1 MYKTKPTLRN
11 VLYLDQV
18 KNHRGGRMVD
28 DIIKRL
34 GQLDSTKNQWSTH
47 WQEILDYVMPRK
59 AEVSVNYAKGAKRTE
74 KLYDSSAIHANTL
87 LAASLQGTLTSASLP
102 WFHLRTRDNSLNDSR
117 DVQVWLEDCRNR
129 MYKAFNSSNFNT
141 EVHEFYLDICSVGT
155 ACIEVE
161 EAEVGFNFRTL
172 HISEYYIAENHKG
185 QIDTLYRK
193 FEYTARQA
201 KQRWG
206 DACGPKV
213 DDALK
218 NTPDKKL
225 TFIHCVMPAED
236 YQGKAQT
243 KLPYVS
249 IYICKD
255 DKTVVGQGGYNEM
268 PYLVTRWS
276 KASGEEYGRSP
287 AYNALPD
294 IKTLNKAV
302 ELGLKAWAKAI
313 DPPLLVEDDGV
324 IGRVLTKPAGITVVR
339 RGDAIKPLVTGARF
353 DVSDMKETE
362 LRSAIKQAFFSDQ
375 LELQQGPQMTATEV
389 QVRYELMQRL
399 LGPTLGRFQTEFLN
413 PLIERCFAIM
423 QRNEMFAPAPAVLDG
438 INIDIEYVGPLARSQ
453 RMEEATAVE
462 RLYEMAANLAQI
474 APEVMDNIDHD
485 AAIRSRAELLG
496 VPKDIMRDPGDIA
509 KQREAQQA
517 QQEEMMAMQ
526 QAQQGVDIAATAIP
540 AAQQITPDNVE
551 QTEAG
556 MEAIMGAIDNA

>member
-1 MYKTKPTLRN
+1 MI
-11 VLYLDQV
+11 
-18 KNHRGGRMVD
+18 D
-28 DIIKRL
+28 DILKRL
-34 GQLDSTKNQWSTH
+34 DRLDSSKSQWSSH

-59 AEVSVNYAKGAKRTE
+59 AEVTVNYSKGAKRTE
-74 KLYDSSAIHANTL
+74 ILYDSSAIHANTL

-102 WFHLRTRDNSLNDSR
+102 WFHLKVRNNDLNESR
-117 DVQVWLEDCRNR
+117 EVQVWLEDCRNR
-129 MYKAFNSSNFNT
+129 MYKTFNSSNFNT
-141 EVHEFYLDICSVGT
+141 EVHEFYLDICSIGT

-161 EAEVGFNFRTL
+161 ESDGDLNFRTL

-206 DACGPKV
+206 DACGSKV

-218 NTPDKKL
+218 NDPDKKL
-225 TFIHCVMPAED
+225 TFVHCVMPSSD
-236 YQGKAQT
+236 YTMKKQS
-243 KLPYVS
+243 KLPFVS

-255 DKTVVGQGGYNEM
+255 DKTVVSEGGYNEM

-324 IGRVLTKPAGITVVR
+324 IGRVVTKPAGITVVR
-339 RGDAIKPLVTGARF
+339 RDGAIKPLNSGARF
-353 DVSDMKETE
+353 DVSDMKESE
-362 LRSAIKQAFFSDQ
+362 LRGSIKQAFFSDQ

-413 PLIERCFAIM
+413 PLIERTFAIM
-423 QRNEMFAPAPAVLDG
+423 QRNEKFAPAPGALDG
-438 INIDIEYVGPLARSQ
+438 VGIDIEYVGPLARSQ

-485 AAIRSRAELLG
+485 MAIRSRAELLG
-496 VPKDIMRDPGDIA
+496 VPKNIMRDP
-509 KQREAQQA
+509 KQIQEKRKAEAAQQQEQMAAQQA
-517 QQEEMMAMQ
+517 QQGADLAATVAPVAEQLTPENVENSEAGIAKMMEAMQ
-526 QAQQGVDIAATAIP
+526 
-540 AAQQITPDNVE
+540 
-551 QTEAG
+551 
-556 MEAIMGAIDNA
+556 